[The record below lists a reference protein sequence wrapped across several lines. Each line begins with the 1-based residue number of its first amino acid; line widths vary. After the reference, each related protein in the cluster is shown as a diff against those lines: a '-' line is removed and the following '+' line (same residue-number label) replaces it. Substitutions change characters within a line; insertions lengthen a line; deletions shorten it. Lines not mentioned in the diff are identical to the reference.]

1 MKQNYTIPR
10 GVFEGVE
17 VFLRVADRRSF
28 RQAAADLGLTPS
40 AVSQAVRALEAKLGV
55 ALLTRTTRSVG
66 LTEAGARFL
75 QHARPA
81 FDEVM
86 AGGDAARDLA
96 EKPSGL
102 LRISVPRAAIAQVL
116 QPLIASFC
124 RTCPQVTVELSAN
137 EQLVDLA
144 AEGFDAGIRMGQFL
158 ADDVVAIRLTPPFR
172 LAIVGSPD
180 YFARHGRPKTPS
192 DLAQQACA
200 RIRSSN
206 GALAPWRLRV
216 GKDVVE
222 TVVSGPLIAN
232 DFPTLASMAVAGVVL
247 AQVPEP
253 ITREPIAAGR
263 LEEVLRTH
271 APETPGLFLYFPNR
285 RQVLPKLRA
294 FIDHV
299 RAGSLSG

>member
-124 RTCPQVTVELSAN
+124 RACPQVTVELSAN

-180 YFARHGRPKTPS
+180 YFACHGRPKTPS
-192 DLAQQACA
+192 DLARQACA

-232 DFPTLASMAVAGVVL
+232 DFPTLAAMAVAGVVL

-299 RAGSLSG
+299 RASGLTG